1 MGICN
6 SKANYA
12 VSPEEK
18 RQNKA
23 IEKELRDEK
32 RSKEQRVIL
41 LLLGAGESGKST
53 FAKQMKILF
62 LDGYTELS
70 SYRNIIRS
78 NCIMGMRTLLLESQ
92 KRELYDGL
100 PKNLKD
106 NSEILTRDKIPLQL
120 PFTPELAK
128 TVNSLWKTDIIQNVF
143 SCRNEYQLSEFVGY
157 FCENAERIAEDAYI
171 PTVRDVLHARA
182 RTIGIKEITFT
193 SKDYLWKLID
203 VGGQINERKKWIH
216 CFEDVTAIIFF
227 ADSSGYNMTLFED
240 ERVNRLLEA
249 LTLFEE
255 ICNCK
260 YFDNTPLI
268 VFLNKSDLLKKK
280 IKEVDIAEHFSDYKG
295 GKNYENAISWLKNRF
310 ASLNRNEDK
319 PVYIHATEA
328 TDTDNIRYVFSAV
341 EEIILYESLAKNYL
355 L

>member
-62 LDGYTELS
+62 LDGYTEEELS

-100 PKNLKD
+100 PKNLKVR
-106 NSEILTRDKIPLQL
+106 SIFFFLFFSSSSFVFFYSTLLLSFMKVHLFHFYFFLFLFIFFFVSFLSVI
-120 PFTPELAK
+120 FT
-128 TVNSLWKTDIIQNVF
+128 
-143 SCRNEYQLSEFVGY
+143 YHY
-157 FCENAERIAEDAYI
+157 FC
-171 PTVRDVLHARA
+171 
-182 RTIGIKEITFT
+182 
-193 SKDYLWKLID
+193 
-203 VGGQINERKKWIH
+203 
-216 CFEDVTAIIFF
+216 
-227 ADSSGYNMTLFED
+227 
-240 ERVNRLLEA
+240 
-249 LTLFEE
+249 
-255 ICNCK
+255 
-260 YFDNTPLI
+260 
-268 VFLNKSDLLKKK
+268 FL
-280 IKEVDIAEHFSDYKG
+280 G
-295 GKNYENAISWLKNRF
+295 
-310 ASLNRNEDK
+310 
-319 PVYIHATEA
+319 
-328 TDTDNIRYVFSAV
+328 
-341 EEIILYESLAKNYL
+341 
-355 L
+355 

>member
-1 MGICN
+1 MG
-6 SKANYA
+6 
-12 VSPEEK
+12 

-62 LDGYTELS
+62 LDGYTEEELS

-106 NSEILTRDKIPLQL
+106 NSEILTRDRIPLQL

-182 RTIGIKEITFT
+182 RTIGI
-193 SKDYLWKLID
+193 
-203 VGGQINERKKWIH
+203 
-216 CFEDVTAIIFF
+216 
-227 ADSSGYNMTLFED
+227 
-240 ERVNRLLEA
+240 
-249 LTLFEE
+249 EE

-280 IKEVDIAEHFSDYKG
+280 IKEVYIAEHFSDYKG